1 MDLTRDPVGERF
13 TALKFATDLHIG
25 TFDNRGDM
33 TQQNANLLSTA
44 NACFRFLGGPIVFT
58 LIIGPIVDQSTGRP
72 TGNITK
78 GSPVQLH
85 DDEKVTFS
93 VAETDAKGFDVPDD
107 PTTAADDVTWTLD
120 NASVGA
126 LTVSTDTR
134 SCDFVAGSV
143 GSGILTVASGGL
155 SATVAV
161 DVIPAGAVALTV
173 TAGAVTPQ

>member
-1 MDLTRDPVGERF
+1 M
-13 TALKFATDLHIG
+13 
-25 TFDNRGDM
+25 
-33 TQQNANLLSTA
+33 
-44 NACFRFLGGPIVFT
+44 
-58 LIIGPIVDQSTGRP
+58 
-72 TGNITK
+72 
-78 GSPVQLH
+78 QLH

-107 PTTAADDVTWTLD
+107 ATTTADDVTWTLD

-155 SATVAV
+155 SATVAI

>member
-1 MDLTRDPVGERF
+1 MDLEPDPIGARYS
-13 TALKFATDLHIG
+13 AMRFATELHQG

-33 TQQNANLLSTA
+33 VQQNINLLSTA
-44 NACFRFLGGPIVFT
+44 DACFRFLGGPIVFT

-72 TGNITK
+72 TGNVTK

-85 DDEKVTFS
+85 DNEKVTFS
-93 VAETDAKGFDVPDD
+93 VAESDAKGFDVPDD
-107 PTTAADDVTWTLD
+107 ATTTADDVSWTVD
-120 NASVGA
+120 NASIGA

-143 GSGILTVASGGL
+143 GSGILTVATGGL
-155 SATVAV
+155 SATVAI
-161 DVIPAGAVALTV
+161 DVLPAGAVALTV